1 MQYLQIP
8 GTCLRSSVLGLGT
21 AALGTTIDAQAA
33 FRLLDA
39 FLDHGGTM
47 LDTASAYANWL
58 PGETSL
64 SEKTIGHWMEDRGNR
79 QRVLIATKGG
89 NPNVGTIQISRLSPV
104 EIRHDLEASLR
115 NLRTETIDLYYLHRD
130 DPKRP
135 VEEIVEELNKYV
147 QSGQVRYLGCSN
159 WRRERISAAQAYAAA
174 HGLQGFSANQMLWNA
189 AICDY
194 EAIGD
199 PTIVQMDPDLWQ
211 YHQQTGLMAVAYSS
225 QANGFFNKLVA
236 GREQAIGLGIR
247 RMYHSSENLIRLARM
262 QELGRQTG
270 LTITQIVLGYLLGQP
285 FTTIALVGCQTIDQ
299 LNNSVTAGS
308 IRLNRD
314 QIDYIE
320 TGSEKG

>member
-1 MQYLQIP
+1 MEYVQIP
-8 GTCLRSSVLGLGT
+8 GTHLRSSVLGLGT
-21 AALGTTIDAQAA
+21 AALGTTIDTQAS

-47 LDTASAYANWL
+47 LDTASAYANWV

-64 SEKTIGHWMEDRGNR
+64 SEKTIGHWLQDRGNR
-79 QRVLIATKGG
+79 QRVQIATKGG
-89 NPNVGTIQISRLSPV
+89 NPNVGTGHISRLSPA

-115 NLRTETIDLYYLHRD
+115 NLRIEMIDLYYLHRD
-130 DPKRP
+130 DPTRP

-147 QSGQVRYLGCSN
+147 QFGQVRYLGCSN
-159 WRRERISAAQAYAAA
+159 WRRERINAAQTYAAA
-174 HGLQGFSANQMLWNA
+174 HGLQDFSANQMLWNA

-211 YHQQTGLMAVAYSS
+211 YHQQTGLAAVAYSS
-225 QANGFFNKLVA
+225 QANGFFNKLAA
-236 GREQAIGLGIR
+236 GREQAIGLGTR
-247 RMYHSSENLIRLARM
+247 RMYNSSENLVRLARM
-262 QELGRQTG
+262 QELSKRTG

-285 FTTIALVGCQTIDQ
+285 FTTIALIGCQTIDQ
-299 LNNSVTAGS
+299 LNDSVTAAG
-308 IRLNRD
+308 IRLSRE

-320 TGSEKG
+320 TGLEKE